1 MKVNVVKVNFSW
13 MKEYFGTWI
22 TYLDPG
28 LAGHIPFFH
37 LVAGQWAS
45 SIMVW
50 SLPA

>member
-13 MKEYFGTWI
+13 MKE
-22 TYLDPG
+22 YLDPG